1 MLSRKCA
8 SLATRA
14 AARGPGGR
22 PFVRVGGAVACARRV
37 HQQPAAGPRPQHV
50 GILAMD
56 VYFPQRCVSQKDLE
70 VADGVSEGKYR
81 IGLGQE
87 RMAFVGDRED
97 VNSIAMSAV
106 YNLLSKYRIDAE
118 QIGRLEVGTETLIDK
133 SKSTKTHIMELLGA
147 NSNVEGVTC
156 INACY
161 GGTAALLN
169 SVAWIESSAWD
180 GRYAVV
186 VCGDIAVYAA
196 GPARPTGGA
205 GAVAMLIGPDAP
217 LPLSHERHSH
227 AEHCWDFYKP
237 EMHSEYPAV
246 DGHLS
251 NTIYLRSVDVCYN
264 HFLGKTT
271 PDGSVRTFDYMCFHS
286 PYNKLVVKSV
296 GRLLYNDYVRSP
308 DGCAPELS
316 KALGQWHPDSVA
328 PSTTYADRGLDTA
341 LKKLSA
347 DVYNAKCAPSA
358 ALSKEIGNSYTGALW
373 MNLVSLVH
381 NVVRAAARA
390 AAHAACV
397 RHAARDDRSP
407 SRRRATPRAAA
418 LPAPPAQRSALEG
431 KRVFM
436 FSYGSGSVATA
447 FAIYPRAPSAAQNPA
462 FTCQAIAET
471 IDLQN
476 RLSSRAEMS
485 PAEFTAALLL
495 RETTHGAAPYVPIEP
510 VETVTPGAFYIHE
523 INSAHHRVY
532 VQRPIADEVRRAA
545 RHRGW
550 AKRRA
555 APCAHRAPRAGARRP
570 CAREDHA
577 QKPHPVIAVLHLNSP
592 PRALAFS
599 LPLRRRTILFRRR
612 VESANWLR
620 NGAAGGRSCARAR
633 FGDHSTPFRFAD
645 AGRPAA
651 AMVVVADSDALAR
664 THDPEDGHQRPSNLR
679 LCSERAGTG
688 GARMRLPI
696 AAGRARPN
704 SEQRAQ
710 PARRIFIL
718 CVEPPLE
725 AREGRI
731 DHGHRRHGAV
741 PFIHVLGFAVA
752 IEPVVV
758 AVLGHELLLA
768 HRHEWLAPT
777 TCRVLNGPALRADA
791 RDLVAQLV
799 RKLLGSPVAR
809 KQRLGDLD
817 HRRLDQLRTRPPH
830 RQALGAAAAAR
841 FVYVNHERCGVVRQ
855 AVVRRAQPRAKVA
868 GHVARGRHELQE
880 RLLGDLHAR
889 AARVADGDS
898 EHLRHLFAHR
908 AGEIFHVRVV
918 HHLAS

>member
-381 NVVRAAARA
+381 NV
-390 AAHAACV
+390 
-397 RHAARDDRSP
+397 
-407 SRRRATPRAAA
+407 
-418 LPAPPAQRSALEG
+418 RSALEG

-532 VQRPIADEVRRAA
+532 VQRPIADEADDSV
-545 RHRGW
+545 
-550 AKRRA
+550 
-555 APCAHRAPRAGARRP
+555 
-570 CAREDHA
+570 
-577 QKPHPVIAVLHLNSP
+577 
-592 PRALAFS
+592 
-599 LPLRRRTILFRRR
+599 
-612 VESANWLR
+612 SAT
-620 NGAAGGRSCARAR
+620 S
-633 FGDHSTPFRFAD
+633 
-645 AGRPAA
+645 
-651 AMVVVADSDALAR
+651 
-664 THDPEDGHQRPSNLR
+664 
-679 LCSERAGTG
+679 
-688 GARMRLPI
+688 
-696 AAGRARPN
+696 
-704 SEQRAQ
+704 
-710 PARRIFIL
+710 
-718 CVEPPLE
+718 
-725 AREGRI
+725 
-731 DHGHRRHGAV
+731 
-741 PFIHVLGFAVA
+741 
-752 IEPVVV
+752 
-758 AVLGHELLLA
+758 
-768 HRHEWLAPT
+768 
-777 TCRVLNGPALRADA
+777 
-791 RDLVAQLV
+791 
-799 RKLLGSPVAR
+799 
-809 KQRLGDLD
+809 
-817 HRRLDQLRTRPPH
+817 
-830 RQALGAAAAAR
+830 
-841 FVYVNHERCGVVRQ
+841 
-855 AVVRRAQPRAKVA
+855 
-868 GHVARGRHELQE
+868 
-880 RLLGDLHAR
+880 
-889 AARVADGDS
+889 
-898 EHLRHLFAHR
+898 
-908 AGEIFHVRVV
+908 
-918 HHLAS
+918 